1 MNGYA
6 YLDKYGILHAVSSK
20 EDALRYSK
28 NGKTVFTDLC
38 GGDGYLDENG
48 MNVFINA
55 SDKAF
60 FHGKS
65 RNQEDKLSETEFAK
79 RYPKTYDTYKQLI

>member
-1 MNGYA
+1 MNGFA
-6 YLDKYGILHAVSSK
+6 YLDKYGIMHAVSSK

-28 NGKTVFTDLC
+28 NGKVVPTALC

-55 SDKAF
+55 SDKMF
-60 FHGKS
+60 SHGKNS
-65 RNQEDKLSETEFAK
+65 NKDHELSETEFARK
-79 RYPKTYDTYKQLI
+79 YPKTYALYRQLI